1 MVDDFNTRLK
11 ADLDNIFLQEF
22 SKDDILKSSTVILNV
37 KIQFFKGD
45 LDKLETLYTYAWGK
59 YEDFNGVK
67 KNDTLIVDNVEYGI
81 VDFTHDEFKTTTT
94 LFLEEV

>member
-1 MVDDFNTRLK
+1 MIDDFDTLLEDDLK
-11 ADLDNIFLQEF
+11 IFFKEF
-22 SKDDILKSSTVILNV
+22 STDAILKSSTTISDV
-37 KIQFFKGD
+37 KIQFFYGD

-59 YEDFNGVK
+59 YKDFSYVK
-67 KNDTLIVDNVEYGI
+67 KNDILIVKNVEYGI